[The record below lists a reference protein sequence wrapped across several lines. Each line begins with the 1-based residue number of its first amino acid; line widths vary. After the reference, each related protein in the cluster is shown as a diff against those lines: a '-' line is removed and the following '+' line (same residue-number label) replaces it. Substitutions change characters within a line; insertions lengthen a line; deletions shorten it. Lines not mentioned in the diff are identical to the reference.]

1 MPVVQPTGSPPHF
14 GNYYVMAWSFL
25 NIFIV
30 IAIVVLIFWYL
41 KKRNDERK
49 ELFNK
54 LDTIIMY
61 LQNREKDND

>member
-14 GNYYVMAWSFL
+14 GNLYVMFWSFL

-61 LQNREKDND
+61 LQNREKDNN